1 MSLASQAA
9 GLAWYSANLPGERAF
24 RKALRDPQACQ
35 ERLLRQYLHQNA
47 DTAFG
52 KQHGFISIRSVTEY
66 QERIPLSDYNGHAPW
81 FDRAA
86 AGETG
91 VLTRDPVRH
100 FALSSGSTRAAKQ
113 IPYTSTL
120 QEEFRRA
127 VAPWMVDLFRTRPD
141 LALGPAYWSIS
152 PVAREAT
159 RTSGGIPV
167 GFEEDSAYLGG
178 LWKRL
183 VDGMMAVPS
192 SVRHIRDLET
202 FRHATA
208 IHLLR
213 CRELRILSV
222 WHPSFLDLLLES
234 MEENWDGLLH
244 DIGGGRAAELSR
256 LGPRDYAGIWPRLGL
271 VSCWGDGHAAMHLEA
286 LRRRFPG
293 VTVQPKGLIAT
304 EAFVTLPYAGRMPVA
319 VRSHFFEFLDEAGVP
334 RLVHQLEQGREYSV
348 VVTTGGGLYRYRLE
362 DRVAVTGFLDA
373 TPSLRFLGKEDH
385 VSDLRGEKLSEGFVS
400 SAQRGVFQRHGLSPS
415 FAMLAPTE
423 AGDRYA
429 LFIESD
435 RDLPDRLATD
445 LDEALQE
452 NPHYRY
458 CRDLGQLA
466 PAEVVQVSQ
475 DGYRHYV
482 ERCRSRGQRTGD
494 IKACALSN
502 ASGWAEVFR

>member
-1 MSLASQAA
+1 MGLASKAI
-9 GLAWYSANLPGERAF
+9 GLTWWGSNLPGDRAF
-24 RKALRDPQACQ
+24 RKALRNPQSCQ
-35 ERLLRQYLHQNA
+35 ERLLHQYLRRNA

-52 KQHGFISIRSVTEY
+52 KRHGFASIRSVAEY
-66 QERIPLSDYNGHAPW
+66 QERVPLSDYDGHAPW

-86 AGETG
+86 AGEAN

-141 LALGPAYWSIS
+141 LALGPSYWSIS

-159 RTSGGIPV
+159 RTAGGVPV

-178 LWKRL
+178 IWKRL

-192 SVRHIRDLET
+192 EVRHIQDLEA
-202 FRHATA
+202 FRHATVL
-208 IHLLR
+208 HLLR

-222 WHPSFLDLLLES
+222 WHPSFLELLLES
-234 MEENWDGLLH
+234 LERDWDRLLSKL
-244 DIGGGRAAELSR
+244 DGRRQAELSR
-256 LGPRDYAGIWPRLGL
+256 LGPRDYSGIWPRLGL
-271 VSCWGDGHAAMHLEA
+271 ISCWGDGHAALGLNG
-286 LRRRFPG
+286 LRQRFPS

-304 EAFVTLPYAGRMPVA
+304 EAFVTLPYAGQMPIA
-319 VRSHFFEFLDEAGVP
+319 LRSHFFEFLDEVGRP
-334 RLVHQLEQGREYSV
+334 RLVHQLESGREYSV
-348 VVTTGGGLYRYRLE
+348 VATTGGGLYRYKLE
-362 DRVAVTGFLDA
+362 DRVQVTGFLNA

-385 VSDLRGEKLSEGFVS
+385 VSDLRGEKLSEGFVAL
-400 SAQRGVFQRHGLSPS
+400 AQRDVFARHGLSPA
-415 FAMLAPTE
+415 FALLAPAE
-423 AGDRYA
+423 ACDRYA

-435 RDLPDRLATD
+435 QNLPDRLAVD

-466 PAEVVQVSQ
+466 PVDAVRIPEG
-475 DGYRHYV
+475 GYRRYV
-482 ERCRSRGQRTGD
+482 ERCRALGQRIGD
-494 IKACALSN
+494 IKATALSRIPGGP
-502 ASGWAEVFR
+502 S

>member
-1 MSLASQAA
+1 MGLASQAA
-9 GLAWYSANLPGERAF
+9 GLAWWGANLPGERAF

-35 ERLLRQYLHQNA
+35 ERLLLQYLRRNI

-52 KQHGFISIRSVTEY
+52 KQHGFATIRSVAEY
-66 QERIPLSDYNGHAPW
+66 QERVPLSDYDGHAPW

-86 AGETG
+86 TGEAG

-113 IPYTSTL
+113 IPYTALL
-120 QEEFRRA
+120 QEEFCRA

-178 LWKRL
+178 IWKRL

-192 SVRHIRDLET
+192 GVRHIQDLEA

-208 IHLLR
+208 LHLLR

-222 WHPSFLDLLLES
+222 WHPSFLELLLES
-234 MEENWDGLLH
+234 LERDWDRLL
-244 DIGGGRAAELSR
+244 GELGGRRQAELSR
-256 LGPRDYAGIWPRLGL
+256 LGPQDTTGIWPRLGL
-271 VSCWGDGHAAMHLEA
+271 VSCWGDGHAALGLEA
-286 LRRRFPG
+286 LRKRFPG

-304 EAFVTLPYAGRMPVA
+304 EAFVTVPYAGQMPIA
-319 VRSHFFEFLDEAGVP
+319 ARSHFFEFMDEAGTP
-334 RLVHQLEQGREYSV
+334 RLVHQLETDREYSV
-348 VVTTGGGLYRYRLE
+348 VVTTGGGLYRYKLE
-362 DRVAVTGFLDA
+362 DRVQVTGFLDA

-385 VSDLRGEKLSEGFVS
+385 ISDLRGEKLSEGFVA
-400 SAQRGVFQRHGLSPS
+400 SAQKSVFQRHGLTPA
-415 FAMLAPTE
+415 FALLAPAE
-423 AGDRYA
+423 AGDRYS
-429 LFIESD
+429 LFIESE
-435 RDLPDRLATD
+435 RDLPDRLAVD

-466 PAEVVQVSQ
+466 PVDAVRVPK
-475 DGYRHYV
+475 DGYRRYV
-482 ERCRSRGQRTGD
+482 ERCRSLGQRIGD
-494 IKACALSN
+494 IKPTALSRIPGGP
-502 ASGWAEVFR
+502 S